1 MLISENF
8 LLYTPFFLVLWE
20 QISHPEKKN
29 KTCVCDKGLDV
40 IYQVCCDFSILW
52 KVPVTKWMNACV
64 SYCCPCRAAS
74 AVLISPQRQ
83 VTCLLA
89 VPRPHCVESLWLLWW
104 RELYCDIVLWSFV
117 ECICWCERIA
127 FKGSIFVDA
136 KGNIWREHIPW
147 CKGKQS
153 TGTVVFHV
161 RRKLF

>member
-64 SYCCPCRAAS
+64 SYCCSCRAGS
-74 AVLISPQRQ
+74 GCPDISSTSGYLFVSSSQAPLCRKS
-83 VTCLLA
+83 VI
-89 VPRPHCVESLWLLWW
+89 VMMERV
-104 RELYCDIVLWSFV
+104 VLWH
-117 ECICWCERIA
+117 CALIICWVHLLMW
-127 FKGSIFVDA
+127 KDSIQ
-136 KGNIWREHIPW
+136 REHIRW
-147 CKGKQS
+147 CKGKHLKGAYSLMQREAINRYS
-153 TGTVVFHV
+153 SFSC
-161 RRKLF
+161 KA